1 MSKIM
6 KIHAREILDSR
17 GNPTVEADAYLESG
31 ATACAAAP
39 SGASTGSKEALELRD
54 GDKKRFLGKGVL
66 KAVANV
72 NKIIAKALVG
82 EEADNQEKI
91 DRMMIELDG
100 APNKSKLGA
109 NAILAVSMAVLKA
122 AAYDAKMPLFAYIA
136 EKFGGA
142 INGKYVMPVP
152 MMNIINGGAHADNS
166 ADIQEF
172 MIMPAGAKNF
182 REAVRMGSEIFHN
195 LKKVLKDKKLNTN
208 VGDEGGFAPT
218 LSSNKEALD
227 VIMAAI
233 GAAGYKA
240 GKDVSIAIDSAA
252 NEFYKEGKYN
262 LKKDNLELTG
272 AEMVGYYEKLVS
284 QYPIVSIEDGLAEG
298 DWENWR
304 LLNKKLGK
312 KIQIVGDD
320 IFVTNPEIIKRG
332 IKEKAANAVLIKVNQ
347 IGTVSETV
355 EAVKIAQ
362 KAGWGTVISHRSGET
377 EDTFIADFAV
387 GLGAGQIKSGSLS
400 RTDRVAKYNQLMR
413 IEEMLGKK
421 AKYPQCQGL
430 ALTLI

>member
-1 MSKIM
+1 MSKIT

-17 GNPTVEADAYLESG
+17 GNPTVEADVYLESG
-31 ATACAAAP
+31 ATACAAVP

-72 NKIIAKALVG
+72 NNIIAKALVG

-91 DRMMIELDG
+91 DRIMIELDG
-100 APNKSKLGA
+100 TPNKSKLGA
-109 NAILAVSMAVLKA
+109 NAILAVSMAILKA

-142 INGKYVMPVP
+142 INGKYIMPVP

-195 LKKVLKDKKLNTN
+195 LKKVLKDKNLNTN

-218 LSSNKEALD
+218 LSSNKEALEA
-227 VIMAAI
+227 IMAAI

-240 GKDVSIAIDSAA
+240 GKDVSIALDPAA
-252 NEFYKEGKYN
+252 NEFYKASKYI

-298 DWENWR
+298 DWDNWR
-304 LLNKKLGK
+304 LLNKKLGG

-320 IFVTNPEIIKRG
+320 IFVTNPEIIKKG

-355 EAVKIAQ
+355 KAVKIAQ
-362 KAGWGTVISHRSGET
+362 YAGWRTVISHRSGET

-387 GLGAGQIKSGSLS
+387 GLGAGQIKTGSLS

-421 AKYPQCQGL
+421 AKYGL
-430 ALTLI
+430 

>member
-1 MSKIM
+1 MSKIT
-6 KIHAREILDSR
+6 KINAREILDSR
-17 GNPTVEADAYLESG
+17 GNPTVEVDAYLESG

-39 SGASTGSKEALELRD
+39 SGASTGSQEALELRD
-54 GDKKRFLGKGVL
+54 GDKRRFLGKGVL

-82 EEADNQEKI
+82 EEADKQEKI

-218 LSSNKEALD
+218 LSSNKEALEL
-227 VIMAAI
+227 IMEAI

-320 IFVTNPEIIKRG
+320 IFVTNPEIIKKG

-362 KAGWGTVISHRSGET
+362 YAGWRTVISHRSGET

-421 AKYPQCQGL
+421 AVFKNPF
-430 ALTLI
+430 A

>member
-1 MSKIM
+1 MSKIA

-31 ATACAAAP
+31 ATACSAVP

-82 EEADNQEKI
+82 KESSGQKEI
-91 DRMMIELDG
+91 DQLMIELDG
-100 APNKSKLGA
+100 TANKSKLGA
-109 NAILAVSMAVLKA
+109 NAILGVSMAILKA

-136 EKFGGA
+136 EKFGPPRLGEA
-142 INGKYVMPVP
+142 GGKYIMPVP
-152 MMNIINGGAHADNS
+152 LMNIINGGAHADNS

-172 MIMPAGAKNF
+172 MIMPIGAKNF
-182 REAVRMGSEIFHN
+182 REAVRMGAEVFHN

-218 LSSNKEALD
+218 LSSNKEALE
-227 VIMAAI
+227 VIISAI

-240 GKDVSIAIDSAA
+240 GKDVSLAIDAA
-252 NEFYKEGKYN
+252 ASGFFENGKYN
-262 LKKDNLELTG
+262 LKKDGLELTG

-284 QYPIVSIEDGLAEG
+284 RYPIISIEDGLAED
-298 DWENWR
+298 DWQNWQ

-312 KIQIVGDD
+312 KVQIVGDD

-332 IKEKAANAVLIKVNQ
+332 IKEKSANAVLIKVNQ

-362 KAGWGTVISHRSGET
+362 SDGWRTVISHRSGET

-387 GLGAGQIKSGSLS
+387 GLGAGQIKTGSLS

-421 AKYPQCQGL
+421 AKYYEFK
-430 ALTLI
+430 

>member
-1 MSKIM
+1 M
-6 KIHAREILDSR
+6 
-17 GNPTVEADAYLESG
+17 G
-31 ATACAAAP
+31 
-39 SGASTGSKEALELRD
+39 
-54 GDKKRFLGKGVL
+54 
-66 KAVANV
+66 
-72 NKIIAKALVG
+72 
-82 EEADNQEKI
+82 
-91 DRMMIELDG
+91 
-100 APNKSKLGA
+100 
-109 NAILAVSMAVLKA
+109 VLKA

-195 LKKVLKDKKLNTN
+195 LKKILKEKKHSAN

-218 LSSNKEALD
+218 LSSNKEALE

-233 GAAGYKA
+233 GAAGYKT
-240 GKDVSIAIDSAA
+240 GKDVAIAIDSAA

-284 QYPIVSIEDGLAEG
+284 QYPIVSIEDGLAES
-298 DWENWR
+298 DWDNWR

-332 IKEKAANAVLIKVNQ
+332 IKEKTANAVLIKSQSNRH
-347 IGTVSETV
+347 SERN
-355 EAVKIAQ
+355 
-362 KAGWGTVISHRSGET
+362 G
-377 EDTFIADFAV
+377 
-387 GLGAGQIKSGSLS
+387 
-400 RTDRVAKYNQLMR
+400 
-413 IEEMLGKK
+413 
-421 AKYPQCQGL
+421 
-430 ALTLI
+430 

>member
-1 MSKIM
+1 MTKIA

-31 ATACAAAP
+31 ATACSAVP

-72 NKIIAKALVG
+72 NKIIAKALIG
-82 EEADNQEKI
+82 KDADNQKEI

-100 APNKSKLGA
+100 TPNKSNLGA

-136 EKFGGA
+136 EKFDGMVKD
-142 INGKYVMPVP
+142 KYLMPVP
-152 MMNIINGGAHADNS
+152 LMNIINGGAHADNS

-172 MIMPAGAKNF
+172 MIAPVGAKNF
-182 REAVRMGSEIFHN
+182 REAVRMGAEVFHN

-218 LSSNKEALD
+218 LSSNKEALE
-227 VIMAAI
+227 VIISAI

-240 GKDVSIAIDSAA
+240 GKDVSLAIDAA
-252 NEFYKEGKYN
+252 ASGFFENGKYN
-262 LKKDNLELTG
+262 LKKDGLELTG

-284 QYPIVSIEDGLAEG
+284 QYPIISIEDGLAED
-298 DWENWR
+298 DWQNWQ

-312 KIQIVGDD
+312 KVQIVGDD

-332 IKEKAANAVLIKVNQ
+332 IKEKTANAVLIKVNQ

-355 EAVKIAQ
+355 EAVKMAQ
-362 KAGWGTVISHRSGET
+362 KESWGTVISHRSGET
-377 EDTFIADFAV
+377 EDTFIADLAV
-387 GLGAGQIKSGSLS
+387 GLGAGQIKTGSLS

-421 AKYPQCQGL
+421 AKYYEFK
-430 ALTLI
+430 